1 MFSRT
6 QLLPGAVNNAFNSF
20 HQYVADW
27 LVFTCVLPPIF
38 YPLTPRVPRFQ
49 KHPLLDKMSC
59 ESGFPRFFHQGLRN
73 FATGPTG
80 YQSGK
85 PRSLHSQESRQPS
98 DHGPGTS
105 SSIPPGNDAAIFFQG
120 SKGTVLDMGFGMNWN
135 DSMTSNC
142 KLQDLLSIH
151 IP

>member
-80 YQSGK
+80 YQSGSNQVNQGAYI
-85 PRSLHSQESRQPS
+85 PRNRDSLPTMALAPPVASPQAMMPPS
-98 DHGPGTS
+98 S
-105 SSIPPGNDAAIFFQG
+105 FKAA
-120 SKGTVLDMGFGMNWN
+120 KA
-135 DSMTSNC
+135 
-142 KLQDLLSIH
+142 LSWTWGLE
-151 IP
+151 